1 MWVSRRE
8 HPAPVRICNL
18 LPCLDALR
26 GPFMILLISSGLDSP
41 TVRLRHLGYLLLLF
55 FSGLRF
61 SRFASLRVVFVLGG
75 AGGGGRR

>member
-1 MWVSRRE
+1 
-8 HPAPVRICNL
+8 
-18 LPCLDALR
+18 
-26 GPFMILLISSGLDSP
+26 MILLISSGLDSP

-75 AGGGGRR
+75 AGGWIFLVRAFECCLTL